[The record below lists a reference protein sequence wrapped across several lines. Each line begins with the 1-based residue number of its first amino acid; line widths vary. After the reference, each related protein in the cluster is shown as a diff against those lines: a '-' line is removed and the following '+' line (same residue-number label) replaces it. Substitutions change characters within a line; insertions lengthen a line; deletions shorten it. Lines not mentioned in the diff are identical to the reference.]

1 MNVNR
6 PSQRFGVTWLL
17 LSIAFAAIPPALAAD
32 PLPRSTPEAE
42 GFDPDR
48 FQRVRNL
55 VRGEVE
61 AGKVAGATVFIAR
74 HGKCVDSAAF
84 GKRDIDTGA
93 PMQTDTIVR
102 IYSMS
107 KVVTAVAALQL
118 FEENRFNL
126 DSPVD
131 SWLPELKGLQVF
143 TGGTADAPQLT
154 PASRP
159 ITVRMLLN
167 HTAGFTYDFFS
178 GSPVQELYQR
188 LDLWNSPNLDAF
200 MAKVGKLPLLAQPGT
215 AYNYGISDDVLGA
228 LIQRVSGMP
237 FEEFVARH
245 ITGPLKM
252 HDTAFD
258 VPESKRSRLGRLH
271 QLRDGK
277 LATTP
282 EILGAYAEPGRG
294 IPCGGAGLFST
305 IGDYARFAQCLLQGG
320 ELEGARI
327 LGRKTVELARLN
339 SLPSGVF
346 AFSPS
351 DGWGLFSAVRIDAA
365 RSGEPV
371 SEGTFY
377 WSGAATTHFFVD
389 PKESLVALVFC
400 QHLPFDQHGL
410 FTRFRTAVSQALR

>member
-1 MNVNR
+1 MKI
-6 PSQRFGVTWLL
+6 PWIAFG
-17 LSIAFAAIPPALAAD
+17 LSIAWVRAVTAAD
-32 PLPRSTPEAE
+32 PFPHSTPEAE
-42 GFDPDR
+42 GFDPVRFDR
-48 FQRVRNL
+48 IRTL

-61 AGKVAGATVFIAR
+61 SGKVAGASVLVAR
-74 HGKCVDSAAF
+74 RGKLVEYTSF
-84 GKRDIDTGA
+84 GKRDILSGA
-93 PMQTDTIVR
+93 PMETDTIVR

-107 KVVTAVAALQL
+107 KVITAVAALQL
-118 FEENRFNL
+118 FEQNRFNL
-126 DSPVD
+126 DSPVET
-131 SWLPELKGLQVF
+131 WLPELKGLQVL

-178 GSPVQELYQR
+178 GSPVQELYKR
-188 LDLWNSPNLDAF
+188 VDLWNSPNLDAL

-228 LIQRVSGMP
+228 LIQRVSGIS
-237 FEEFVARH
+237 FEEFVARN

-258 VPESKRSRLGRLH
+258 VPEAKRSRLGQLH
-271 QLRDGK
+271 ELRDGK
-277 LATTP
+277 LVTTP
-282 EILGAYAEPGRG
+282 EILGAFAEPGRG

-305 IGDYARFAQCLLQGG
+305 LGDYARFAQCLLQGG

-339 SLPSGVF
+339 SLPPGVF

-351 DGWGLFSAVRIDAA
+351 DGWGLFSAVRIDSA

-410 FTRFRTAVSQALR
+410 FTRFRTAVSQALH